1 MISSFNEELKMGWIY
16 LLLCIIFE
24 TIGVVLLK
32 FADGFTMLWP
42 SIGTIVAHLLS
53 FYFGSLALRT
63 IDISISYAVG
73 SACGIVI
80 MTLIGYFYFH
90 ENFSALKIIFILM
103 ILIATVGLRL
113 LKA

>member
-1 MISSFNEELKMGWIY
+1 MGWFY
-16 LLLCIIFE
+16 LFLCIVFE

-32 FADGFTMLWP
+32 FADGFTVFWP
-42 SIGTIVAHLLS
+42 SVGTIVFHLLC

-63 IDISISYAVG
+63 IDISVSYAIG

-80 MTLIGYFYFH
+80 ISLIGYFYFH
-90 ENFSALKIIFILM
+90 ESFSILKIIFILM